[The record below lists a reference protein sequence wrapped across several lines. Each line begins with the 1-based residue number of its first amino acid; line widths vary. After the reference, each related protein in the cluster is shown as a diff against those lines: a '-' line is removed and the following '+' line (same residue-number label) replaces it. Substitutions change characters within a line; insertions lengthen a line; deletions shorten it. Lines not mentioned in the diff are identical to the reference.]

1 MSEHI
6 VILGAGISGLA
17 TGWFLKQRLG
27 EQIRLTL
34 IEKSSRA
41 GGWIQTI
48 QTEEF
53 LFEQG
58 PRSCRTK
65 GIGQETLALIEA
77 LELQDQ
83 VLVPHPD
90 ARNRYIYTPRGL
102 QRLPRH
108 LWEIPFNP
116 LTRSWMSALWRDW
129 QMPKSQVED
138 ESIEA
143 FFSRRLGRSWVDQ
156 LIDPFVSGIY
166 AGDCRRLSLR
176 SCFPLFHQWEQ
187 QQGSLLRGAWS
198 HRASPLFQSSFIQSI
213 RRFPLFS
220 FKQGMESLPR
230 TLAEALKDCLL
241 LNQTV
246 RGLAFDAG
254 GVEVQLANG
263 KPIRADHIIS
273 TLPTSALSSLLP
285 SSPYLVDKL
294 NELPYATV
302 FIVNLGFRASV
313 LSFKGFGYLIP
324 SHLNLPVL
332 GCVWDSSIF
341 PQQNLEA
348 NQTRLTVM
356 MGGRHHPEVEQTSEQ
371 EMVECAL
378 RTIFQH
384 LGIRATPQVVQ
395 VKKAQH
401 AIPQYEIGY
410 ALWKKEVQEAAHLL
424 FPRLTLSG
432 SAWTGVSI
440 NDCIAQARQLAQ
452 HMVNRLQSK
461 KSEAMSQ

>member
-1 MSEHI
+1 MPFHI

-17 TGWFLKQRLG
+17 TGWFLKQALG

-34 IEKSSRA
+34 IEKNPRA

-48 QTEEF
+48 QTEGF

-58 PRSCRTK
+58 ARSCRTK
-65 GIGQETLALIEA
+65 GVGQETLALIEA

-90 ARNRYIYTPRGL
+90 AGNRYLYTTGGL
-102 QRLPRH
+102 QRLPRRI
-108 LWEIPFNP
+108 WEIPFNP
-116 LTRSWMSALWRDW
+116 LTKGWIKALWRDW
-129 QMPKSQVED
+129 RMPKCQVED

-143 FFSRRLGRSWVDQ
+143 FFSRRLGQPWVKQ

-187 QQGSLLRGAWS
+187 QRGSLLRGAWS
-198 HRASPLFQSSFIQSI
+198 HRAAPLFPSSFIQSI

-246 RGLAFDAG
+246 KRLAFDAA

-263 KPIRADHIIS
+263 MPIRANHVIS
-273 TLPTSALSSLLP
+273 TLPTSALSSLL
-285 SSPYLVDKL
+285 SSTPDLADKL
-294 NELPYATV
+294 NELTYATV
-302 FIVNLGFRASV
+302 FVVNLGFRASV
-313 LSFKGFGYLIP
+313 LPFKGFGYLIP

-356 MGGRHHPEVEQTSEQ
+356 MGGRHHPEVEQMSEQ
-371 EMVECAL
+371 EIVECAL
-378 RTIFQH
+378 CTVSQH
-384 LGIRATPQVVQ
+384 LGIRATPQVAQ
-395 VKKAQH
+395 VKKAQR

-410 ALWKKEVQEAAHLL
+410 ALWKKVVQETVHLL
-424 FPRLTLSG
+424 FPRLILSG

-452 HMVNRLQSK
+452 HMANRLERFQL
-461 KSEAMSQ
+461 